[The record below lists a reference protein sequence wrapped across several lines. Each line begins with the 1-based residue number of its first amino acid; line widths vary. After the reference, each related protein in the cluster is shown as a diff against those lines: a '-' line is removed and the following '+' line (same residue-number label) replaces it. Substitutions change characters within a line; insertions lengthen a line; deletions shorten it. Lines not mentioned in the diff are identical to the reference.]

1 MSRERYVPLFSSVRG
16 SNKLA
21 KLSDDTAR
29 MFYFFLLAQ
38 CDWWGRIDARP
49 AMLNAEVW
57 PLLGKS
63 ADDVR
68 QCVDALESVG
78 LVERHTDGELE
89 WLQLPDWEEKAG
101 AVGKADH
108 RRQSAFPDSTDE
120 TRQAPVVS
128 GPTPGQSRAN
138 VGPEPGQS
146 RASDGR
152 SRASS
157 HARARET
164 ETETKIETEIETKA
178 VAADARRRGGT
189 ATQAWDRAWTERR
202 TTPFSWTRA
211 HAIALERHF
220 SGPSCRGNLPELER
234 RIAAFLD
241 TDDAFLRKRC
251 TPSQLVASWH
261 QFDPEQSAR
270 PPTRSKAAAANDAA
284 TAHTRA
290 VLAALGGAEIDGTQ
304 PGEPREVDAI
314 VVENG
319 RVA

>member
-1 MSRERYVPLFSSVRG
+1 MSRERYVPLFSSIRG

-29 MFYFFLLAQ
+29 MFWFFLLAQ
-38 CDWWGRIDARP
+38 CDGWGRIDARP

-68 QCVDALESVG
+68 HCVEALEAVG
-78 LVERHTDGELE
+78 LVERHSDGERE

-101 AVGKADH
+101 TVGKADH

-120 TRQAPVVS
+120 TRQETGRAEPS
-128 GPTPGQSRAN
+128 TGQSRAN
-138 VGPEPGQS
+138 AGPTLGQS
-146 RASDGR
+146 LATEGQDRAT
-152 SRASS
+152 S
-157 HARARET
+157 HARARKPEP
-164 ETETKIETEIETKA
+164 EPENEPEIQS
-178 VAADARRRGGT
+178 VAADARRRRGST

-202 TTPFSWTRA
+202 TTPFAWTRA

-220 SGPSCRGNLPELER
+220 GGPSCRGNLPELER

-290 VLAALGGAEIDGTQ
+290 VLAALGGAEIDGAQ
-304 PGEPREVDAI
+304 HGEPREVDAI
-314 VVENG
+314 VVESG